1 MRSNEADSSKTESQQ
16 INLTNETHDSQDI
29 QLWTEEL
36 NQLKNAKPSKIL
48 FNLLGALIGLELY
61 LTFFILKNLVTG
73 QMLPDAEVIRG
84 LCITLT
90 YILIYWKMIGG
101 KNWARILYLCLS
113 SILIIFIWWNG
124 ILIESVTTLF
134 IEFNFYSIKVF
145 SMTAALLLAF
155 SWSSPWFRRG
165 EVLRKVIK

>member
-1 MRSNEADSSKTESQQ
+1 MRNNEADSSKKESQQ
-16 INLTNETHDSQDI
+16 IDLTSETHDSQDI

-36 NQLKNAKPSKIL
+36 NQLKSAKPSKTL

-61 LTFFILKNLVTG
+61 PTFFIVKDLVTG
-73 QMLPDAEVIRG
+73 EILPDAEVIRG

-101 KNWARILYLCLS
+101 KNWARILYLGLS
-113 SILIIFIWWNG
+113 SILIIFISWNG

-145 SMTAALLLAF
+145 LMTVALVLAF
-155 SWSSPWFRRG
+155 SWASPWFNRG
-165 EVLRKVIK
+165 EMLRKAIK